1 MSEVEVISIKGTRP
15 QDLEQHILD
24 NRVQLQRYQVIAV
37 VCGGNWFNQRV
48 KNGVIRPSCSPF
60 RVSNF
65 KFHTD
70 CLVRDSSLISHAIFF
85 QAYRLPMDLA
95 NSLMSLSSGR
105 IIVIGVPLH
114 LDGTNEYIKT
124 LNSLLTLDRRC
135 GYKYLGRGYTH
146 SNTSVLAEDK
156 VHLNVAG

>member
-1 MSEVEVISIKGTRP
+1 MSDVDVISTKGTRP

-37 VCGGNWFNQRV
+37 VCGGNCFKQRV
-48 KNGVIRPSCSPF
+48 KNGVIRPSCSSF

-70 CLVRDSSLISHAIFF
+70 GLVRDSSLISHAIFF

-105 IIVIGVPLH
+105 IIIIGVPPFFEL
-114 LDGTNEYIKT
+114 I
-124 LNSLLTLDRRC
+124 
-135 GYKYLGRGYTH
+135 
-146 SNTSVLAEDK
+146 
-156 VHLNVAG
+156 